1 MSSRYSIFHYSS
13 TLEIFNFSQI
23 LFLSIVPF
31 PTSRLF
37 EWRNVHI
44 LNYYRI
50 ERNSIFLSTSI
61 EYFQLF
67 LLFHVSK
74 QLYFNFHL
82 DISFNEKKKKE
93 RKEKI
98 RIVSIVIIY
107 RGTENRW
114 IFHRKRVLLLFFYA
128 RRTNY
133 NSIFQLIEEKR
144 VYPTDDRK
152 ID

>member
-1 MSSRYSIFHYSS
+1 M
-13 TLEIFNFSQI
+13 
-23 LFLSIVPF
+23 
-31 PTSRLF
+31 SRLF

-50 ERNSIFLSTSI
+50 ERNSIFLSTSM

-93 RKEKI
+93 RREK
-98 RIVSIVIIY
+98 
-107 RGTENRW
+107 
-114 IFHRKRVLLLFFYA
+114 K
-128 RRTNY
+128 
-133 NSIFQLIEEKR
+133 K
-144 VYPTDDRK
+144 
-152 ID
+152 